1 MPNIEPEP
9 ACMLNLQELSSTA
22 CAVTMANRPDDSS
35 PIAMSIA
42 MKEGLN
48 EPSIQSLAAACWKPA
63 STVPPHQPSPAVY
76 DPFCCRADSLR
87 LSCQPSL
94 FIVDLEWPRRQ
105 HIAVTG
111 RSLHGC
117 LVLYL
122 PGDADPVLGTCQRA
136 CKDWCVRVRVN
147 LRVG

>member
-1 MPNIEPEP
+1 
-9 ACMLNLQELSSTA
+9 
-22 CAVTMANRPDDSS
+22 MANWLDDSS
-35 PIAMSIA
+35 LIAMATA
-42 MKEGLN
+42 MKEGLH
-48 EPSIQSLAAACWKPA
+48 EPSIQSLANTCWKPA
-63 STVPPHQPSPAVY
+63 STVPPHQPSPVVY
-76 DPFCCRADSLR
+76 DTFRCRADSFR

-117 LVLYL
+117 LVFYL
-122 PGDADPVLGTCQRA
+122 PGDADQVPGTCQRA
-136 CKDWCVRVRVN
+136 CKDLFVRVRVN